1 VTLAFRD
8 LELGITFRVLL
19 RNKQITHSPLTTP
32 ADMRLHRPAF
42 AALVL
47 SLIAPQLGPAQQV
60 SVLESYQRARRV
72 LDAAAVAMGGV
83 EKVRG
88 INSVMVRHEGRGFWR
103 NQSPSATGPAASTAT
118 QGLLII
124 DFQNGRL
131 FWDNATA
138 FPGGFDNRNQLMI
151 SPREGWGANPYER
164 RWFSVPNPNINNN
177 RNLLRRL
184 PHYFIVDALERTSHL
199 RWLGE
204 ATWRGKRQQVVTYSA
219 SDGQQFT
226 LFFDAGTHLLTKYE
240 QLFTDAQAGDAVLE
254 VIWPGYRLVDGVQ
267 VPTGRIL
274 RRVNEDAEEVRF
286 TEFAINPPLPDSL
299 FQKPAG
305 YVDGT
310 GGPVGDTAVVKL
322 ADDVYVVPAGGN
334 NALVVG
340 FSDHVMV
347 VEAYGNDAI
356 SRRIIARVKELIPG
370 KPIRYMV
377 ATHHHDDH
385 TGGVRTYIAEG
396 AAIVTTPGN
405 REYFERMSRGVYTLV
420 PDALSQNP
428 KPLKLEMVTG
438 KRRVFS
444 DGTHEVQVIDIGPS
458 PHANEMLVV
467 YLPREKVLVQGDLLN
482 LPVGRIRAGNLTTA
496 HFAQWLERSGLQV
509 EKIVPVHG
517 PIHTPAELRQAIQ
530 LMQ

>member
-1 VTLAFRD
+1 MRPKNLVTSAAVFA
-8 LELGITFRVLL
+8 VLCL
-19 RNKQITHSPLTTP
+19 PS
-32 ADMRLHRPAF
+32 A
-42 AALVL
+42 AAL
-47 SLIAPQLGPAQQV
+47 PAQQ
-60 SVLESYQRARRV
+60 SYSLDSYKRARRV
-72 LDAAAVAMGGV
+72 LDAALVAMGGA
-83 EKVRG
+83 ERVRG
-88 INSVMVRHEGRGFWR
+88 INSVLVRHEGVGYWR
-103 NQSPSATGPAASTAT
+103 NQSPSATGPAASTPT

-184 PHYFIVDALERTSHL
+184 PHYFIVDALDRASQL

-254 VIWPGYRLVDGVQ
+254 VIWPSYRQLDGVQ
-267 VPTGRIL
+267 VPTGRVL
-274 RRVNEDAEEVRF
+274 RRVNQPAEEVRF

-299 FQKPAG
+299 FEKPAG

-310 GGPVGDTAVVKL
+310 GGPVADTTVLKL
-322 ADDVYVVPAGGN
+322 ADDVYVVQGVAGGN
-334 NALVVG
+334 NSLVMG
-340 FSDHVMV
+340 FNDHIMV
-347 VEAYGNDAI
+347 VEAYGNDAA
-356 SRRIIARVKELIPG
+356 SRRTIAKAKELFPG
-370 KPIRYMV
+370 KPIRYLV
-377 ATHHHDDH
+377 PTHHHDDH
-385 TGGVRTYIAEG
+385 TGGVRTFIAEG

-405 REYFERMSRGVYTLV
+405 REYFEGMARGVYTLA
-420 PDALSQNP
+420 PDALSRNP
-428 KPLKLEMVTG
+428 QPLKLEMVTQ
-438 KRRVFS
+438 KKRVFS

-496 HFAQWLERSGLQV
+496 HFAQWLERSGLEV

-517 PIHTPAELRQAIQ
+517 PIHTPAELRQAVE
-530 LMQ
+530 LMK